1 MKQPIRIHFFRLVCV
16 HTLLVLGCV
25 ALLLAGFNL
34 HEVREH
40 PDAEP
45 EERRELLALIGLVVG
60 LLPFSLLG
68 AWAISS
74 RLVLP
79 LRTMVRTAV
88 AIRDGNLSTRLDT
101 SLPEDELGQLGRAF
115 NDAFDRYQKALDR
128 IARFSDDAAHQLRNP
143 LAAIRATGEVCLSQR
158 RSPEEYE
165 ETLGRILEDAGR
177 LGRTVDQLLT
187 LARISK
193 GQIAPVF
200 ESVDVAAVAR
210 AALEPFADVATAK
223 QVQLGLDAPAA
234 TVAVRGMAHLLS
246 EALHNLLDNALR
258 HTPNGGTVQVVVAVA
273 ASGAVSLAVE
283 DSGPGIP
290 AVLQATLGQPYRPG
304 HGEGHG
310 LGLAIV
316 ADIAAAHES
325 RLDSGVSRLG
335 GARLAMM
342 LPPVETEA
350 SPRT

>member
-1 MKQPIRIHFFRLVCV
+1 MKLPIRIHFFRWVGV
-16 HTLLVLGCV
+16 HTLIVLGCV
-25 ALLLAGFNL
+25 ALMLAGFNW

-40 PDAEP
+40 PDAAP
-45 EERRELLALIGLVVG
+45 EERHELLALIGLVVG
-60 LLPFSLLG
+60 LLPVSLVG
-68 AWAISS
+68 AWVISS
-74 RLVLP
+74 RLLSP
-79 LRTMVRTAV
+79 LRRMVRTAV
-88 AIRDGNLSTRLDT
+88 EIRDGNLATRLDA

-128 IARFSDDAAHQLRNP
+128 IERFSDDAAHQLRTP
-143 LAAIRATGEVCLSQR
+143 LAAIRATGEVCLRQR

-200 ESVDVAAVAR
+200 ETVDLAAVAR
-210 AALEPFADVATAK
+210 AALEPFVDVAASK
-223 QVQLGLDAPAA
+223 QVSLRLESPAPAIL
-234 TVAVRGMAHLLS
+234 VRGMAQLLA

-258 HTPNGGTVQVVVAVA
+258 HTPNGGTVQIVLAEDPVGTVR
-273 ASGAVSLAVE
+273 LAVE

-290 AVLQATLGQPYRPG
+290 AALLATLGQPYRRG

-325 RLDSGVSRLG
+325 RLEPGVSSLG
-335 GARLAMM
+335 GARLAIH
-342 LPPVETEA
+342 LQRSPP
-350 SPRT
+350 